1 MARSP
6 AYTAR
11 DGMVV
16 GCTWNTSGEALTLS
30 EAADKAQGFVRAAAE
45 TFSPGLAA
53 TAMLL
58 AGDLINAIH
67 GAKSV
72 AFSREGAAA

>member
-30 EAADKAQGFVRAAAE
+30 EAADKAEGFVRAAAE
-45 TFSPGLAA
+45 TSSALLAGP
-53 TAMLL
+53 AMAL
-58 AGDLINAIH
+58 AGDLISAIH
-67 GAKSV
+67 SV
-72 AFSREGAAA
+72 KAAALEVRGAA

>member
-11 DGMVV
+11 DGMIV
-16 GCTWNTSGEALTLS
+16 GCTWANDGEALTLS
-30 EAADKAQGFVRAAAE
+30 EAADKAEGFVRAAAE
-45 TFSPGLAA
+45 TSSALLAGP
-53 TAMLL
+53 AMAL

-67 GAKSV
+67 SV
-72 AFSREGAAA
+72 KASAFSREGAAA